1 MSHELWCITGNIM
14 TNVTPIVGTIS
25 RRSNINELGEQL
37 DFDIAFNDARF
48 FPQNP
53 VNVGSLIML
62 KNGEDEV
69 MRAIAIKES
78 KTALN
83 VQYNCFDYAFYLN
96 KSKAVYQFT
105 KMKADQA
112 IKKVLRDFNIPV
124 GNICNISYPITKIY
138 SGDVV
143 SEIIKDI
150 LDMAEKALG
159 IKYRMEM
166 RLGKLYI
173 EPQKDLVISPTFR
186 IASNIAPAPIANT
199 ISNPQ
204 RIRSIE
210 EMRNSVKIITGN
222 EEKMRVVANV
232 KNDSLIKQYGLLQEV
247 LSIDDKD
254 IAQANRIA
262 QNMLK
267 ELGKVFEE
275 NNIDMIGHDDVR
287 AGRIMTIEEPLT
299 GMSGKYLIT
308 DASHTIKS
316 GIHTVSVGL
325 EAV

>member
-1 MSHELWCITGNIM
+1 MSHELWYITGNMM
-14 TNVTPIVGTIS
+14 TNITPIVGTTT

-48 FPQNP
+48 FPKNP
-53 VNVGSLIML
+53 VDIGSLVLL
-62 KNGEDEV
+62 KNGEKEV
-69 MRAIAIKES
+69 VRAIAIKEQ

-112 IKKVLRDFNIPV
+112 IKKILGDFSISIGKICSIP
-124 GNICNISYPITKIY
+124 YPVTKIY

-150 LDMAEKALG
+150 LDMAEKAIG
-159 IKYRMEM
+159 TKYRMEM

-204 RIRSIE
+204 RTRSIE
-210 EMRNSVKIITGN
+210 EMRNSIKLITGN

-232 KNDSLIKQYGLLQEV
+232 KNDTLIKQYGLLQEV
-247 LSIDDKD
+247 ISIEDKD

-275 NNIDMIGHDDVR
+275 NGLEMIGHDDVR
-287 AGRIMTIEEPLT
+287 AGRIIPIEEPLT
-299 GMSGKYLIT
+299 GMTGKYLIT
-308 DASHTIKS
+308 DANHTIKN
-316 GIHTVSVGL
+316 GIHTVKVGL